1 MQPDEIVARMSPVA
15 QVALLRVYANPGA
28 WRVLPGAVRKKLRH
42 ESLVVQNR
50 SDEWELTELGHAV
63 RKYLTFKETKND

>member
-15 QVALLRVYANPGA
+15 QQGLLRVYMNPAA

-50 SDEWELTELGHAV
+50 HDEWELTELGHAV
-63 RKYLTFKETKND
+63 RKYLTFKETKNA